1 MAAALSELDLPVLDY
16 ADPELR
22 GSRFHE
28 RMGELREQGWLAAT
42 PLGAVVLDRESAE
55 LFLRS
60 RCTTFPGLKLAELF
74 DIREGALAEELRRN
88 ILCIDGADHRR
99 LRNLVNPAFTPRAAD
114 RWRPAMRGF
123 LEQLW
128 APVADSSQ
136 PPTCDLVEA
145 LCRPYPALTIA
156 TVMGAPLADAPRL
169 HRWSN
174 LIQKQF
180 DPEALMT
187 EREAIEA
194 AVVEFYAYAHALLNE
209 RRAAEPAADL
219 MSELLAAE
227 AGGDRRSDVECVN
240 LVLNVLIGGVDTT
253 QAQLAHTV
261 RLLAE
266 HPGQWAALRADPSLA
281 AAAVDE
287 ALRYEP
293 ITPFTARIVVEEI
306 EHRGVTFPVGTVV
319 LVASFAANR
328 DGVRDPERF
337 DIARTDGGRL
347 VTFGAGIHYCLG
359 ANLAKAE
366 LQEALTF
373 LAARVEALE
382 LAGEPAF
389 GSVNGVYGLDALPLA
404 FTFA

>member
-1 MAAALSELDLPVLDY
+1 
-16 ADPELR
+16 
-22 GSRFHE
+22 
-28 RMGELREQGWLAAT
+28 
-42 PLGAVVLDRESAE
+42 
-55 LFLRS
+55 
-60 RCTTFPGLKLAELF
+60 
-74 DIREGALAEELRRN
+74 
-88 ILCIDGADHRR
+88 
-99 LRNLVNPAFTPRAAD
+99 
-114 RWRPAMRGF
+114 MRGF

-128 APVADSSQ
+128 APVANAGA
-136 PPTCDLVEA
+136 CDLVET

-156 TVMGAPLADAPRL
+156 TVMGAPTSDAPRL

-187 EREAIEA
+187 ERAEIEQ
-194 AVVEFYAYAHALLNE
+194 AVEDFYAYAHALLGV
-209 RRAAEPAADL
+209 RRAGGAAAGDL

-227 AGGDRRSDVECVN
+227 ADGDRLSDVECVN

-266 HPGQWAALRADPSLA
+266 HPDQWALLRADPSLA
-281 AAAVDE
+281 GAVVQE
-287 ALRYEP
+287 ALRHEP

-306 EHRGVTFPVGTVV
+306 EHRGVTFPVGTVI

-328 DGVRDPERF
+328 DGVADPDRF
-337 DIARTDGGRL
+337 DITRTDGGRL

-366 LQEALTF
+366 LEEALGF
-373 LAARVEALE
+373 LAARVASFEP
-382 LAGEPAF
+382 AGEPVF
-389 GSVNGVYGLDALPLA
+389 GSVNGIYGLDALPLR
-404 FTFA
+404 FTAA

>member
-1 MAAALSELDLPVLDY
+1 MAALAELDLPVLDY

-22 GSRFHE
+22 GMRFHE
-28 RMGELREQGWLAAT
+28 RMAELRGQGWLAAT
-42 PLGAVVLDRESAE
+42 ALGAAVLDRESSE

-60 RCTTFPGLKLAELF
+60 RATTFPGLKLAELF
-74 DIREGALAEELRRN
+74 DITDGALAEELRRN
-88 ILCIDGADHRR
+88 ILCIDGDDHRR
-99 LRNLVNPAFTPRAAD
+99 LRNLVNPAFTPRAAA

-123 LEQLW
+123 LQELW
-128 APVADSSQ
+128 APVASAGA
-136 PPTCDLVEA
+136 CDLVET
-145 LCRPYPALTIA
+145 LCRPYPAMTIA

-187 EREAIEA
+187 ERPAIEQ
-194 AVVEFYAYAHALLNE
+194 AVQEFYDYAHALLAE
-209 RRAAEPAADL
+209 RRGAWVGGDDL

-227 AGGDRRSDVECVN
+227 ADGDRLTDVECVN

-253 QAQLAHTV
+253 QAQLAHTM

-266 HPGQWAALRADPSLA
+266 HPEQWALLRADPSRA
-281 AAAVDE
+281 GAAVQE
-287 ALRYEP
+287 ALRHEP

-306 EHRGVTFPVGTVV
+306 EHRGVTFPAGTVV

-328 DGVRDPERF
+328 DGVADPERF
-337 DIARTDGGRL
+337 DITRTDGGRL

-366 LQEALTF
+366 LEEALMF
-373 LAARVEALE
+373 LAARIDTVD
-382 LAGEPAF
+382 LAGDPGF
-389 GSVNGVYGLDALPLA
+389 GSVNGIYGLDALPLR
-404 FTFA
+404 FTTA

>member
-1 MAAALSELDLPVLDY
+1 MAAVSELDLPVLDY
-16 ADPELR
+16 ADPALR
-22 GSRFHE
+22 GARFHE
-28 RMGELREQGWLAAT
+28 RMAELRERGWLAAT
-42 PLGAVVLDRESAE
+42 ALGAAVLDRESSE

-60 RCTTFPGLKLAELF
+60 RATTFPGLKLAELF
-74 DIREGALAEELRRN
+74 DITDGPLAEELARN

-128 APVADSSQ
+128 APVANAGA
-136 PPTCDLVEA
+136 CDLVET
-145 LCRPYPALTIA
+145 LCRPYPAMTIA
-156 TVMGAPLADAPRL
+156 TVMGAPTSDAPRL

-187 EREAIEA
+187 ERAEIEQ
-194 AVVEFYAYAHALLNE
+194 AVEEFYAYAHALLDE
-209 RRAAEPAADL
+209 RRAGGAAAGDL

-227 AGGDRRSDVECVN
+227 ADGDRLSDVECVN

-266 HPGQWAALRADPSLA
+266 PSLA
-281 AAAVDE
+281 GAVVQE
-287 ALRYEP
+287 ALRHEP

-306 EHRGVTFPVGTVV
+306 EHRGVTFPVGTVI

-328 DGVRDPERF
+328 DGVADPDRF
-337 DIARTDGGRL
+337 DITRTDGGRL

-366 LQEALTF
+366 LEEALGF
-373 LAARVEALE
+373 LAARVASFEP
-382 LAGEPAF
+382 AGEPVF
-389 GSVNGVYGLDALPLA
+389 GSVNGIYGLDALPLR
-404 FTFA
+404 FTAA

>member
-1 MAAALSELDLPVLDY
+1 MAALAELDLPVLDY

-22 GSRFHE
+22 GARFHQ
-28 RMGELREQGWLAAT
+28 RMAELRDQGWLAAT
-42 PLGAVVLDRESAE
+42 ALGAAVLDRESSE

-60 RCTTFPGLKLAELF
+60 RATTFPGLKLAELF
-74 DIREGALAEELRRN
+74 DVTEGALAEELRRN
-88 ILCIDGADHRR
+88 ILCIDGPDHRR

-123 LEQLW
+123 LEELW
-128 APVADSSQ
+128 ASVAHAE
-136 PPTCDLVEA
+136 TCDLVET

-156 TVMGAPLADAPRL
+156 TVMGAPLDDAPRL

-187 EREAIEA
+187 ERSEIER
-194 AVVEFYAYAHALLNE
+194 AVEEFYVYAHALLDE
-209 RRAAEPAADL
+209 RRAGLGEVGSADL

-227 AGGDRRSDVECVN
+227 ADGDRLSDVECVN

-253 QAQLAHTV
+253 QAQLAHTM

-266 HPGQWAALRADPSLA
+266 HPEQWALLRAEPA
-281 AAAVDE
+281 RAGAAVQE
-287 ALRYEP
+287 ALRHEP

-306 EHRGVTFPVGTVV
+306 EHRGVTFPAGTVV

-328 DGVRDPERF
+328 DGVADADRF
-337 DIARTDGGRL
+337 DITRTDGGRL

-366 LQEALTF
+366 LEEALVF
-373 LAARVEALE
+373 LAARVATVE

-389 GSVNGVYGLDALPLA
+389 GSVNGIYGLDALPLR
-404 FTFA
+404 FTAA